1 MDPTTAAA
9 AANAAVDVASKCDAY
24 SNFIT
29 SSFCQGGTAMYV
41 IAFVGLLTALL
52 IIERFLALN
61 RLVIDKT
68 SLNENL
74 FSLIL
79 RGELRQAIAYCDR
92 KPAPLTNTVKSG
104 LVQVLNKRGD
114 DEVQV
119 AMDAA
124 VLRETPRLEGWTAFL
139 AVFGNVSV
147 LIGLMGTIMG
157 LIESFQGVAKADAAE
172 KAQLLSTGIS
182 EALHCT
188 AFGLGV
194 AVVAIVSFGFFQL
207 RIGRA
212 INDMREGSMTMM
224 NLVASNREKMK
235 E

>member
-1 MDPTTAAA
+1 MDPTTAAT
-9 AANAAVDVASKCDAY
+9 AANATVAIADKCSAY
-24 SNFIT
+24 TNFVT
-29 SSFCQGGTAMYV
+29 SSFCQGGAAMYV
-41 IAFVGLLTALL
+41 IAFVGLLTVLL
-52 IIERFLALN
+52 IIERLLALN

-68 SLNENL
+68 MLNENL

-79 RGELRQAIAYCDR
+79 RGELRQAIAFCDR

-114 DEVQV
+114 EEVQV

-124 VLRETPRLEGWTAFL
+124 VLRETPRLEGWTPFL
-139 AVFGNVSV
+139 AVFGNISV
-147 LIGLMGTIMG
+147 LIGLMGTIIG
-157 LIESFQGVAKADAAE
+157 LIISFKGVANADAAQ
-172 KAQLLSTGIS
+172 KAQMLSTGIS

-194 AVVAIVSFGFFQL
+194 AVIAIVAFGFFQL

-224 NLVASNREKMK
+224 NLVASNRDKMK
-235 E
+235 D

>member
-1 MDPTTAAA
+1 VDPK
-9 AANAAVDVASKCDAY
+9 AAVAVADQCAAY
-24 SNFIT
+24 TNFLT
-29 SSFCQGGTAMYV
+29 SAFCQGGTMMYA
-41 IAFVGLLTALL
+41 IAFVALVTILL

-61 RLVIDKT
+61 RLMIDKT

-79 RGELRQAIAYCDR
+79 RGEIRQAIAFCDR

-104 LVQVLNKRGD
+104 LVQVLNKRSD

-147 LIGLMGTIMG
+147 LIGLLGTISG
-157 LIESFQGVAKADAAE
+157 LISSFQGVAKADAAM
-172 KAQLLSTGIS
+172 KAQMLSTGIS

-194 AVVAIVSFGFFQL
+194 SVIAIVFYGFFQL

-224 NLVASNREKMK
+224 NLVASNRDKMK
-235 E
+235 D